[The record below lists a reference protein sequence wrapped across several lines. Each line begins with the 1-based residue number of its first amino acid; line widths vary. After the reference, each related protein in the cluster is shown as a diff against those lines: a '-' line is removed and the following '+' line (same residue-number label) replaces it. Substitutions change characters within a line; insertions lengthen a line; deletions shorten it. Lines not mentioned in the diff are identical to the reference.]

1 MKLLVV
7 FLFFTL
13 TISSNALN
21 VKAPEGT
28 LFKPIVIQTPK
39 PVPTPTK
46 TPIDPNIQKLDNVL
60 RGALEGKGTV
70 FVQCSLEYKVDPILV
85 ASISM
90 LESKNGT
97 SQWTRDYNNIGGLYG
112 NSGRPSTFDSVDE
125 CIRYMCK
132 TLRTMY
138 YDEGLTTPEGIGP
151 KYCPVGDPRDT
162 KGLNKDWIKC
172 VKKLVKEME

>member
-1 MKLLVV
+1 
-7 FLFFTL
+7 
-13 TISSNALN
+13 
-21 VKAPEGT
+21 
-28 LFKPIVIQTPK
+28 
-39 PVPTPTK
+39 
-46 TPIDPNIQKLDNVL
+46 
-60 RGALEGKGTV
+60 
-70 FVQCSLEYKVDPILV
+70 
-85 ASISM
+85 M

-172 VKKLVKEME
+172 VKNLVKEME